1 VARKSDKNLKPF
13 VKGYDP
19 RRHLTGA
26 PRKVISTFT
35 DIGYTNKEIQD
46 TIRNITSLT
55 EKEVMEVEKN
65 PECSILERTVAKAM
79 LIGMKKGSLWNLETV
94 ITRAFGK
101 PVETSASVVD
111 NKIEVVFVDGKSI
124 T

>member
-1 VARKSDKNLKPF
+1 MAKRNTKGLIPFTKN
-13 VKGYDP
+13 DP
-19 RRHLTGA
+19 RINRSGA
-26 PRKVISTFT
+26 PRKVVSTLSG
-35 DIGYTNKEIQD
+35 IGYSNKEIQD

-55 EKEVMEVEKN
+55 EKEVKEVAAN
-65 PECSILERTVAKAM
+65 QDCSILERTVAKAM
-79 LIGMKKGSLWNLETV
+79 LQGLQKGSLWNLETV

-101 PVETSASVVD
+101 PIETSAAVID

>member
-1 VARKSDKNLKPF
+1 M
-13 VKGYDP
+13 
-19 RRHLTGA
+19 
-26 PRKVISTFT
+26 STLSG
-35 DIGYTNKEIQD
+35 IGYSNKEIQD

-55 EKEVMEVEKN
+55 EKEVKEVAAN
-65 PECSILERTVAKAM
+65 QDCSILERTVAKAM
-79 LIGMKKGSLWNLETV
+79 LQGLQKGSLWNLETV

-101 PVETSASVVD
+101 PIETSAAVID